1 MAERVDRDQ
10 WPAAGC
16 SVAAALE
23 VVGTRSALLM
33 LREAFY
39 GTRRF
44 DDFARRVGVSD
55 AAASARLRVL
65 VDDGLLERRPYR
77 ESGQRTRLEYRLTQ
91 KGRDL
96 FVALVALMDWGD
108 RYLAPTAGPAVL
120 LSHRD
125 CGTPVHATVV
135 CAAGHEVTA
144 RDTQADPGPGSG
156 VG

>member
-1 MAERVDRDQ
+1 MAELTERHL
-10 WPAAGC
+10 WPADNC

-23 VVGTRSALLM
+23 EVGTRSALLM

-44 DDFARRVGVSD
+44 DEFARRVGITD
-55 AAASARLRVL
+55 AAAATRLSQL
-65 VDDGLLERRPYR
+65 VDRGLLERRPYR
-77 ESGQRTRLEYRLTQ
+77 EPGQRTRQEYRLTQ

-108 RYLAPTAGPAVL
+108 RYLAPAAGPAVL

-125 CGTPVHATVV
+125 CGAPVHATVV

-144 RDTQADPGPGSG
+144 RDTHADPGPGSG